1 MLTRLAHTHTPT
13 HMHQINANTTFYYP
27 AICAQDRKPVTAE
40 PRHDLSSKKTAE
52 KIMEEAEKNHP
63 MEELM
68 EAY

>member
-1 MLTRLAHTHTPT
+1 
-13 HMHQINANTTFYYP
+13 MHQINANTPFYYP
-27 AICAQDRKPVTAE
+27 TICAQDRKPVTAE